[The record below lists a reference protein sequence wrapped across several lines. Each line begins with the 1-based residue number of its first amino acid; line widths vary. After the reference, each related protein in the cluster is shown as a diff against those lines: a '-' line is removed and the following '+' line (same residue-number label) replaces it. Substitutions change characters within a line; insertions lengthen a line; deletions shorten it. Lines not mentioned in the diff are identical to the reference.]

1 MNNNNSDKTIIFTS
15 LKKTVIESFL
25 INIIYSYQILIISEP
40 LFAQHII
47 RKILFIFIRELLK
60 ILKDFISLNNFQ
72 ILFTKMKS
80 FILID
85 VNWSIP

>member
-40 LFAQHII
+40 LIAQHII
-47 RKILFIFIRELLK
+47 RKNLFIFIRELLK

-72 ILFTKMKS
+72 IFFSKMKS

-85 VNWSIP
+85 VNRSIP